1 MLKYLHIFS
10 DSVYA
15 VKYIEFVDL
24 YFNMSE
30 HAFIVQYNNSINFDN
45 YYKKYKNCY
54 ITEKKLFYK
63 DYENLF
69 KDSKKIIFHQLN
81 KPLLLIFILL
91 RNSNIYKK
99 IIWSIWGGD
108 VYFYRYKNT
117 SFKNFFIEF
126 FRKIIIK
133 KIKIVCAYLEEDFKV
148 MKLNYKSNAVFYKAK
163 YPNPVDF
170 PPIIDIAMLT
180 QKKEKDHSLNILIG
194 NSAALENNHI
204 YLFKILSKFKDENI
218 NVYTVL
224 SYGNNKNYIQK
235 VIEVG
240 SQIFNNKF
248 KPILE
253 FMEFSKYIEFLK
265 SINICV
271 FGHDIQ
277 QGLGNLELLLY
288 LGKKVYVK
296 NETTTF
302 KYYSSIGVSIFNTK
316 DINSQ
321 SFDEFITIDKE
332 LIKKNNEIIK
342 EENDINIL
350 KKQWENVFNA

>member
-133 KIKIVCAYLEEDFKV
+133 KIKIVCAYLEEDFEV
-148 MKLNYKSNAVFYKAK
+148 MKKHYISKARFLKAK
-163 YPNPVDF
+163 YPNPIEF
-170 PPIIDIAMLT
+170 PPIKSEDFKLSKNADDKI
-180 QKKEKDHSLNILIG
+180 NILIG
-194 NSAALENNHI
+194 NSASVENNHI
-204 YLFKILSKFKDENI
+204 FLLKLLSKFKDERINI
-218 NVYTVL
+218 YSIL
-224 SYGNNKNYIQK
+224 SYGANLEYINE
-235 VIEVG
+235 VIQFG
-240 SQIFNNKF
+240 KLIYDNKF
-248 KPILE
+248 SPILE
-253 FMEFSKYIEFLK
+253 LMDFNNYLQFLQN
-265 SINICV
+265 IDICV
-271 FGHDIQ
+271 FGHDRQ
-277 QGLGNLELLLY
+277 QGLGNLELLIY
-288 LGKKVYVK
+288 LGKKAFVK
-296 NETTTF
+296 KETTTF
-302 KYYSSIGVSIFNTK
+302 NYYSKIGVSIFKTEE
-316 DINSQ
+316 ITSQ
-321 SFDEFITIDKE
+321 SFNAFISFKQNEKE
-332 LIKKNNEIIK
+332 NNNNIIK
-342 EENDINIL
+342 NENDLNIL
-350 KKQWENVFNA
+350 KKQWEDVFNA